1 MVGNIDV
8 WRFLDKENKVL
19 IKYYISIEKGN
30 MDLLII

>member
-8 WRFLDKENKVL
+8 WRFLDKENKVF

-30 MDLLII
+30 MGLLII